1 MIISDEMPKRLA
13 VYVFHDADGIV
24 DRYVE
29 VFLRGLKKEV
39 SLLRVVVNGSVKR
52 MNVCTSCLRSGKVQR
67 ALPRTHATVEAE
79 A

>member
-1 MIISDEMPKRLA
+1 MGNYCQVCGKGTMNGNLIS
-13 VYVFHDADGIV
+13 HS
-24 DRYVE
+24 DRKTHTTWAPNVQS
-29 VFLRGLKKEV
+29 V
-39 SLLRVVVNGSVKR
+39 RVVVNGSVKR